1 MSTHDVETG
10 TPAAESGSAAARGG
24 TSRRRLLEA
33 GGVGLL
39 GAGVLGLTGCMG
51 DDDDE
56 PNAAAPAGATTAGGS
71 SSSSGD
77 SILDKWTREKTAKL
91 GVDLSFPPLQF
102 KDDSGKPTGYQVE
115 ITELMMKELGVTP
128 EYVETPFAQLFP
140 GLSAGKFD
148 MLGIAVTILPSRA
161 LRGDFADIPAFYESN
176 VVVVKKDSNASTL
189 EDLATSKFA
198 VLQGSSQA
206 ASSGALFPKAT
217 FNEFASENDAATEVA
232 VGRAD
237 AAIFSEFSTSSVL
250 GGNDDL
256 AALPVPPL
264 FVDANSYFMT
274 QGDTKLWLWV
284 SNWARYQASHGTF
297 KSLWEKW
304 VVPNTEKFDLQ
315 TAVVGINGNAETIGQ

>member
-1 MSTHDVETG
+1 MSTHDDGSTTSLDETG
-10 TPAAESGSAAARGG
+10 ADVRAG
-24 TSRRRLLEA
+24 TSRRRLLQA
-33 GGVGLL
+33 GGLGLL
-39 GAGVLGLTGCMG
+39 GATTLGLAGCSIGG
-51 DDDDE
+51 DDKDS
-56 PNAAAPAGATTAGGS
+56 NAAAATTTTEDT
-71 SSSSGD
+71 SSSGE

-102 KDDSGKPTGYQVE
+102 KDDSGKPTGYQIEV
-115 ITELMMKELGVTP
+115 TELMMKELGVTP

-176 VVVVKKDSNASTL
+176 VVVVKSDSTATSL
-189 EDLATSKFA
+189 DDLATSKFA

-206 ASSGALFPKAT
+206 ASARTLFPKAT
-217 FNEFASENDAATEVA
+217 FNEFAAETDAATEVS

-250 GGNDDL
+250 GDNKELKAL
-256 AALPVPPL
+256 AVPPL

-284 SNWARYQASHGTF
+284 SNWLRYEASHGTL
-297 KSLWEKW
+297 KGLWEKW
-304 VVPNTEKFDLQ
+304 VVPNTSKFDLQ
-315 TAVVGINGNAETIGQ
+315 TAVVGTNGNAETIGQ